1 MSRIEQIIRMLHSVT
16 EYDIIDCGFDTNG
29 HECYVIRNLAV
40 NPSTLILNNLNIAD
54 FPEWCGKC
62 KN

>member
-1 MSRIEQIIRMLHSVT
+1 MLHSVT